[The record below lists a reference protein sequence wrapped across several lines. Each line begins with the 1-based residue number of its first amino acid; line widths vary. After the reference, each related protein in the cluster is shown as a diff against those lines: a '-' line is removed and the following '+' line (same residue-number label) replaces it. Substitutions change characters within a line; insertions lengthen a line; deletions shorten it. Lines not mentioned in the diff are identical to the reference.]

1 MAPKKRKTDASAPAA
16 KKTKAAP
23 KTAAPAA
30 PAKKPK
36 AAAANLR
43 KRKAEAEA
51 VQAPSAKKTKAPT
64 EKPAGAKRKQIRP
77 KNPKTDVAEVVRL
90 ATAAKK
96 ALEVRGEPKTVPK
109 IAEEINENLDRPYNL
124 KDLKQLISS
133 KGLYEDTESKK
144 KTYQYA
150 GRSNPDLLSAS
161 ADGIAFVVERDA
173 KGQPT
178 KIRDLVETYFDER
191 NKQGVP
197 FRSECFAVAD
207 NGDNVELT
215 REAARA
221 SALAKLASRM
231 YRGRPRHSDLIDD
244 IEDEDFKE
252 KVKAAREEL
261 LGRTEHVRVKYGTG
275 DYANTRPG
283 LSYLKTRVADGTEYV
298 SFTVEPLKSEAL
310 TYVIRPG
317 TAQC

>member
-144 KTYQYA
+144 ETYQYA

-173 KGQPT
+173 KGKPT

-283 LSYLKTRVADGTEYV
+283 LSYLKTRVADGTQYV

>member
-173 KGQPT
+173 KGKPT

>member
-144 KTYQYA
+144 ETYQYA

>member
-1 MAPKKRKTDASAPAA
+1 MAPKKRKSDASAPAA

-36 AAAANLR
+36 AAANLR

>member
-173 KGQPT
+173 KGKPT

-283 LSYLKTRVADGTEYV
+283 LSYLKTRVADGTQYV

>member
-1 MAPKKRKTDASAPAA
+1 MAPKQRKGAKAAA
-16 KKTKAAP
+16 KK
-23 KTAAPAA
+23 PAA
-30 PAKKPK
+30 MKKKPSASKKPAAAKKE
-36 AAAANLR
+36 R
-43 KRKAEAEA
+43 K
-51 VQAPSAKKTKAPT
+51 P
-64 EKPAGAKRKQIRP
+64 RP

-144 KTYQYA
+144 ETYQYA

-173 KGQPT
+173 KGKPT

>member
-144 KTYQYA
+144 ETYQYA

-283 LSYLKTRVADGTEYV
+283 LSYLKTRVADGTQYV

>member
-1 MAPKKRKTDASAPAA
+1 MAPKQRKGAKAAA
-16 KKTKAAP
+16 KK
-23 KTAAPAA
+23 PAA
-30 PAKKPK
+30 MKKKPSASKKPAAAKKE
-36 AAAANLR
+36 R
-43 KRKAEAEA
+43 K
-51 VQAPSAKKTKAPT
+51 P
-64 EKPAGAKRKQIRP
+64 RP

-96 ALEVRGEPKTVPK
+96 ALKERGTELTPPN
-109 IAEEINENLDRPYNL
+109 IADEINANLDRPYQLAEL
-124 KDLKQLISS
+124 KLMISN
-133 KGLYEDTESKK
+133 KGLHEATTASNYE
-144 KTYQYA
+144 YI
-150 GRSNPDLLSAS
+150 GRSNADLLSAS

-173 KGQPT
+173 KGKPT

>member
-1 MAPKKRKTDASAPAA
+1 
-16 KKTKAAP
+16 
-23 KTAAPAA
+23 
-30 PAKKPK
+30 
-36 AAAANLR
+36 
-43 KRKAEAEA
+43 
-51 VQAPSAKKTKAPT
+51 
-64 EKPAGAKRKQIRP
+64 
-77 KNPKTDVAEVVRL
+77 L

-144 KTYQYA
+144 ETYQYA

-173 KGQPT
+173 KGKPT

>member
-144 KTYQYA
+144 ETYQYA

-173 KGQPT
+173 KGKPT

>member
-133 KGLYEDTESKK
+133 KGLYENTESK
-144 KTYQYA
+144 
-150 GRSNPDLLSAS
+150 
-161 ADGIAFVVERDA
+161 
-173 KGQPT
+173 
-178 KIRDLVETYFDER
+178 
-191 NKQGVP
+191 
-197 FRSECFAVAD
+197 
-207 NGDNVELT
+207 
-215 REAARA
+215 
-221 SALAKLASRM
+221 
-231 YRGRPRHSDLIDD
+231 
-244 IEDEDFKE
+244 
-252 KVKAAREEL
+252 
-261 LGRTEHVRVKYGTG
+261 
-275 DYANTRPG
+275 
-283 LSYLKTRVADGTEYV
+283 
-298 SFTVEPLKSEAL
+298 
-310 TYVIRPG
+310 
-317 TAQC
+317 